1 MQLSVREAAK
11 LLNAPEKT
19 IHRWVKENLIPAH
32 QVNDQIR
39 FNRAELLEWAA
50 ARKMSVAPEIFT
62 PPQDADE
69 PVPSLLKA
77 LISGGIHYHLAGTDK
92 NTVLRAVVDVM
103 KLPDD
108 VDREFLYSVLLAR
121 ESLGSTAIGEGIA
134 IPHVRNPIVL
144 HLESPMVALSFLDH
158 PIDFGAVDSKPV
170 NTLFTLISPT
180 VPAHLQLLSLLMY
193 ALQNTE
199 FKAAVTAQAAPEV
212 ILAALQTHQ
221 QSRHTGSGAGK

>member
-1 MQLSVREAAK
+1 MELSVREAAK
-11 LLNAPEKT
+11 LLNVPEKT
-19 IHRWVKENLIPAH
+19 VHRWIKENLIPAH

-50 ARKMSVAPEIFT
+50 SRKMSVAPEIFAR
-62 PPQDADE
+62 PQGTDE
-69 PVPSLLKA
+69 PAPSLLNA
-77 LISGGIHYHLAGTDK
+77 LAAGGIHYHVPGADK
-92 NTVLRAVVDVM
+92 TAVLRAVVDVL
-103 KLPDD
+103 KLPED
-108 VDREFLYSVLLAR
+108 VDREFLFSVLLAR

-144 HLESPMVALSFLDH
+144 HLGHPVVALCFLDH

-193 ALQNTE
+193 ALQNAE
-199 FKAAVTAQAAPEV
+199 FKAAVISQAAPQT
-212 ILAALQTHQ
+212 ILAALESHQ
-221 QSRHTGSGAGK
+221 QSHHAGGGS